1 MRLAAACALVFSLG
15 AQAQSPLPPECA
27 GPTTAE
33 VRICL
38 NARVAAATKTMEQYL
53 AAAREA
59 ARSSQQVDAVQKR
72 WLAYRESACR
82 DAALRFEG
90 GSHAPILAL
99 ECRLQLTEERTLAI
113 WRAYLLEEG
122 VLPKP

>member
-1 MRLAAACALVFSLG
+1 MPALA
-15 AQAQSPLPPECA
+15 QLPPECA

-38 NARVAAATKTMEQYL
+38 NARVAGATKTMERYL

-59 ARSSQQVDAVQKR
+59 ARSSQQVDTVQKR
-72 WLAYRESACR
+72 WLAYRASACR

-99 ECRLQLTEERTLAI
+99 QCQLELTEERTLAI
-113 WRAYLLEEG
+113 WRAYLVEEG
-122 VLPKP
+122 TLPEPVRQQ